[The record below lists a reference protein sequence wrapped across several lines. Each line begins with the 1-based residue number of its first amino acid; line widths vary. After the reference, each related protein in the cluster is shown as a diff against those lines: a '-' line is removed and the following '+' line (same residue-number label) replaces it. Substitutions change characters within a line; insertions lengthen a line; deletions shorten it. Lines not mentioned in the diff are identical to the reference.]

1 MMMAMRTHIKTHIYI
16 RIIQMKHIVEEEEER
31 ERVKGW

>member
-16 RIIQMKHIVEEEEER
+16 RIIQMKHIVEER